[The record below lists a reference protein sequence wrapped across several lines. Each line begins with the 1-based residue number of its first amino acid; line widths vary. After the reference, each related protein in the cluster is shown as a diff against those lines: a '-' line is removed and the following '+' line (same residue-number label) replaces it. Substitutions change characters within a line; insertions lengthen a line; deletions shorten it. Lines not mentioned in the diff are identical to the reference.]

1 MTNSE
6 RKRRRTTKKDRQ
18 DNDKQWKEEMTN
30 SELQNTTQKAKDRAT
45 RNTLC
50 RHTHSKV
57 SRPIVLN
64 TNEKISKSEK

>member
-1 MTNSE
+1 
-6 RKRRRTTKKDRQ
+6 
-18 DNDKQWKEEMTN
+18 MTN

-50 RHTHSKV
+50 RHTQSKV
-57 SRPIVLN
+57 SRTIVLN